1 MKEQESLGFVRGGK
15 LHIHEDTWHVGD
27 GMVSVIVTK
36 ITDTESRGFSPAQRA
51 YYFGIVLPPIAEH
64 TGYSVPEAH
73 EVMKAMH
80 LPRPDAENGKN
91 GTIVGDLVVG
101 GSITKLRGKQPAQY
115 LDDIIRWAAETL
127 EVAIPDSDPDRR

>member
-1 MKEQESLGFVRGGK
+1 MKEQESLGFVRGGR

-36 ITDTESRGFSPAQRA
+36 ITDAESRGFSPGQRA
-51 YYFGIVLPPIAEH
+51 YYFGVVLKHIAEH

-80 LPRPDAENGKN
+80 LPKEDGHN
-91 GTIVGDLVVG
+91 GTVIEGLVVG
-101 GSITKLRGKQPAQY
+101 GSITKLRGEQPKQY
-115 LDDIIRWAAETL
+115 LDEIIRWAAEAL
-127 EVAIPDSDPDRR
+127 EVAIPDSDPNAR